1 MKKAFKI
8 LTLFVAIAS
17 MACVTSCTKDKEDL
31 IVGKWKFYKADVSI
45 TLDDPEMQAIMD
57 QYLAVEV
64 EELNAEMQN
73 DQLEFRGDHTC
84 VNIDEDGESEP
95 GTWSINGDQLTVD
108 GELITIKSLTKKS
121 LVLEMVEAYED
132 EEDEMTGTWVFTI
145 EYKRM

>member
-31 IVGKWKFYKADVSI
+31 IVGKWVFDNATVSV
-45 TLDDPEMQAIMD
+45 TLDDPEMQAIFD
-57 QYLAVEV
+57 QYLAVEM
-64 EELNAEMQN
+64 EELNADMQG

-84 VNIDEDGESEP
+84 ISIDEGGESEP
-95 GTWSINGDQLTVD
+95 DTWSINGDQLTVA
-108 GELITIKSLTKKS
+108 GEVMTIKSLTKKS
-121 LVLEMVEAYED
+121 LVLEMVEDIDD
-132 EEDEMTGTWVFTI
+132 EEDEMSGTWVFTL

>member
-31 IVGKWKFYKADVSI
+31 IVGKWVFDNATVSV
-45 TLDDPEMQAIMD
+45 TLDDPEMQAIFD
-57 QYLAVEV
+57 QYLAVEM
-64 EELNAEMQN
+64 EELNADMQG

-84 VNIDEDGESEP
+84 ISIDEDGESEP
-95 GTWSINGDQLTVD
+95 DTWSINGDQLTVA
-108 GELITIKSLTKKS
+108 GEVMTIKSLTKKS
-121 LVLEMVEAYED
+121 LVLEMVEDIDD
-132 EEDEMTGTWVFTI
+132 EEDEMSGTWVFTL